1 MAGLPTGTV
10 TFLFTD
16 IEGSTHLLQRLGDR
30 YADVLET
37 HFSLLTDAFTG
48 HRGHIVNFQGD
59 AVFVA
64 FARAADAVAGAYAA
78 QEALDAYPWSA
89 GEDLRVR
96 VGMHTG
102 PALQTGDNY
111 VGLAVHEAS
120 RICSAAHGGQVV
132 LSDVTRVNRAGCVDS
147 VATRHPDVHQDDV
160 GRVLLAERDGVVAA
174 RCAPDHDEAAVAVE
188 VRLDEPGEAVVVLGE
203 QDSQR
208 GLGHEGG
215 D

>member
-1 MAGLPTGTV
+1 MAALPTGTV

-30 YADVLET
+30 YAEVLDT
-37 HFSLLTDAFTG
+37 HFGLLTDPFSP
-48 HRGHIVNFQGD
+48 HRGHTVNFQRDSG
-59 AVFVA
+59 FVA
-64 FARAADAVAGAYAA
+64 FAAAGDAVAAAYVA

-89 GEDLRVR
+89 GEDVRVR

-132 LSDVTRVNRAGCVDS
+132 LSDVTRDE
-147 VATRHPDVHQDDV
+147 V
-160 GRVLLAERDGVVAA
+160 GTAW
-174 RCAPDHDEAAVAVE
+174 
-188 VRLDEPGEAVVVLGE
+188 
-203 QDSQR
+203 
-208 GLGHEGG
+208 
-215 D
+215 